1 MKYLVWVFQSFGFKA
16 GVSYCWDTCWLGVRR
31 KLGLSPPPA
40 NFEGLSFD
48 DLEDVRESLNGTDNR
63 TLH

>member
-1 MKYLVWVFQSFGFKA
+1 MKYLIWVFQSFGFRA
-16 GVSYCWDTCWLGVRR
+16 GITYCKDALWLGIRR
-31 KLGLSPPPA
+31 KLGLAPKPV

-48 DLEDVRESLNGTDNR
+48 DLEDVKESLNGTHNR

>member
-16 GVSYCWDTCWLGVRR
+16 GVRYCWDTLWLSVRR
-31 KLGLSPPPA
+31 KLGLAPPPVDYT
-40 NFEGLSFD
+40 GLSFD
-48 DLEDVRESLNGTDNR
+48 DLEDVRDTLDGTDKR